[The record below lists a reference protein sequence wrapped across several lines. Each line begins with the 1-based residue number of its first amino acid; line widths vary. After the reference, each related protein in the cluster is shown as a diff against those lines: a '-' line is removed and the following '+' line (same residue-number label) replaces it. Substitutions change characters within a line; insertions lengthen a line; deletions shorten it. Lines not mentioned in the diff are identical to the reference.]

1 MVSGTLAL
9 KNGYYYAV
17 LSYQDAA
24 GKRHQKWVST
34 GLPQKGNKRRA
45 EQELIR
51 IRSEFEVPRVAGELS
66 SNMLFADYLDQW
78 LEIVRARIKPA
89 TFGSYQGMVKSTI
102 GPYFR
107 KKELTLKELE
117 ARHIQQFYTEK
128 LKTVTPNSVIHY
140 HAVIYQA
147 LKYAM
152 KTDMVPQNVAMKVDR
167 PRKNSFQPTFLDAEQ
182 MQKLFEVVKGT
193 RLELPVLVAAFYGL
207 RRGEVLGLKWDAID
221 FNRGTL
227 TIKRTVTEATIDGT
241 MKIIEQDSA
250 KTKSSLRTLPL
261 VGSFRDYFQKV
272 KEAQELNKKVCGNCY
287 NYDYDGYVFVNE
299 LGERM
304 RPNYLTEYFPKY
316 IAKHGMPKMRFH
328 DLRHPYV
335 KHTTK
340 IFSLRLMDF
349 QAQAYPDARRKT
361 RGACQLLRVGQS
373 RSPVRPLCNRKRFS
387 CLPPQSK
394 MSWILYAISMRLSGY
409 TSTRS
414 ISSSAS
420 SVVSVSASKI
430 TLDASLRLSCRACSS
445 CFCFAC
451 ANTAA

>member
-51 IRSEFEVPRVAGELS
+51 IRSEFEIPPAAGELN

-78 LEIVRARIKPA
+78 LEVVRARIKPA

-152 KTDMVPQNVAMKVDR
+152 KTDMVQKPFPQ
-167 PRKNSFQPTFLDAEQ
+167 E
-182 MQKLFEVVKGT
+182 E
-193 RLELPVLVAAFYGL
+193 ELA
-207 RRGEVLGLKWDAID
+207 
-221 FNRGTL
+221 
-227 TIKRTVTEATIDGT
+227 
-241 MKIIEQDSA
+241 A
-250 KTKSSLRTLPL
+250 KTARLN
-261 VGSFRDYFQKV
+261 
-272 KEAQELNKKVCGNCY
+272 ELNALLNLDKRE
-287 NYDYDGYVFVNE
+287 NE
-299 LGERM
+299 IVDGERADEE
-304 RPNYLTEYFPKY
+304 P
-316 IAKHGMPKMRFH
+316 
-328 DLRHPYV
+328 
-335 KHTTK
+335 
-340 IFSLRLMDF
+340 
-349 QAQAYPDARRKT
+349 
-361 RGACQLLRVGQS
+361 S
-373 RSPVRPLCNRKRFS
+373 RSSDDRER
-387 CLPPQSK
+387 
-394 MSWILYAISMRLSGY
+394 
-409 TSTRS
+409 
-414 ISSSAS
+414 
-420 SVVSVSASKI
+420 
-430 TLDASLRLSCRACSS
+430 
-445 CFCFAC
+445 
-451 ANTAA
+451 